1 MKLIF
6 AIAAGGALGA
16 VARHFLTHQVE
27 MLFGL
32 GFPWGTLAV
41 NVLGSFILGGLIET
55 LAVAW
60 SPSDAMRGFL
70 VVGGLG
76 AFTTFSAFSMD
87 VVLLYERG
95 AWASAALYIIASV
108 MLALGG
114 LVLGLRLARLA
125 LV

>member
-1 MKLIF
+1 MR
-6 AIAAGGALGA
+6 AI
-16 VARHFLTHQVE
+16 
-27 MLFGL
+27 
-32 GFPWGTLAV
+32 WGTGVPPGGIQLLASEH
-41 NVLGSFILGGLIET
+41 N
-55 LAVAW
+55 
-60 SPSDAMRGFL
+60 
-70 VVGGLG
+70 
-76 AFTTFSAFSMD
+76 FSAFSMD